1 MRVVIASDIHG
12 SAYYANKLKERFIA
26 EKADQLILLGDIYYH
41 GPRNDLS
48 YEYDP
53 QKVADILNSFWI
65 NIVCVKGN
73 CDSEV
78 DEMISRFSFIENM
91 ELFVSGKKVYLA
103 HGHKINW
110 DFPNYY
116 GDIVIF
122 GHLHTGF
129 IKKENDVIIAN
140 TGSVSLPKNGTK
152 NSYIVLTDDKI
163 ELKDI
168 DGNVIESEAVC

>member
-12 SAYYANKLKERFIA
+12 SAYYAAKLKERFLA
-26 EKADQLILLGDIYYH
+26 EKAEQLILLGDIYYH

-53 QKVADILNSFWI
+53 MKVANILNDMWDKVVS
-65 NIVCVKGN
+65 VRGN

-91 ELFVSGKKVYLA
+91 ELFVSGKKVHLS

-110 DFPNYY
+110 DFPHYY
-116 GDIVIF
+116 GDIIIY

-129 IKKENDVIIAN
+129 IKKEDGVIIAN
-140 TGSVSLPKNGTK
+140 SGSVSLPKNGTK
-152 NSYIVLTDDKI
+152 NSYIVLTDEKI
-163 ELKDI
+163 ELKDL
-168 DGNVIESEAVC
+168 DGNILESEAVC

>member
-1 MRVVIASDIHG
+1 MKIVIASDIHG
-12 SAYYANKLKERFIA
+12 SAYYANKLKERFTA

-41 GPRNDLS
+41 GPRNELS

-53 QKVADILNSFWI
+53 QKVAGILNDMWEK
-65 NIVCVKGN
+65 IVCVRGN

-91 ELFVSGKKVYLA
+91 ELLISGKRVYLA

-110 DFPNYY
+110 DFPQYY
-116 GDIVIF
+116 GDIIIY

-129 IKKENDVIIAN
+129 IKKDNNVIIAN
-140 TGSVSLPKNGTK
+140 TGSTSLPKNGTP
-152 NSYIVLTDDKI
+152 NSYIVLTEEKI

-168 DGNVIESEAVC
+168 DGNLLESEAIN

>member
-1 MRVVIASDIHG
+1 MRIVIASDIHG
-12 SAYYANKLKERFIA
+12 SAHFANKLKERFLA
-26 EKADQLILLGDIYYH
+26 EKAEQLILLGDIYYH

-53 QKVADILNSFWI
+53 QTVADILNSFWDKV
-65 NIVCVKGN
+65 VCVKGN

-91 ELFVSGKKVYLA
+91 ELFISGKRVYLS

-110 DFPNYY
+110 EFPHYY
-116 GDIVIF
+116 GDIIIF

-129 IKKENDVIIAN
+129 IKNENGVIIVNA
-140 TGSVSLPKNGTK
+140 GSVSLPKNGTS

-168 DGNVIESEAVC
+168 DGNVLESEAVC

>member
-1 MRVVIASDIHG
+1 MKVVIASDIHG
-12 SAYYANKLKERFIA
+12 SAYYANKLKERFEA
-26 EKADQLILLGDIYYH
+26 EKAEQLILLGDIYYH

-53 QKVADILNSFWI
+53 QKVANILNDMWSK
-65 NIVCVKGN
+65 IVSVKGN

-91 ELFVSGKKVYLA
+91 ELFVNGKRVYLA

-110 DFPNYY
+110 DFPHYY
-116 GDIVIF
+116 GDIIIY

-129 IKKENDVIIAN
+129 IKRENDVIIAN
-140 TGSVSLPKNGTK
+140 AGSTSLPKNGTPH
-152 NSYIVLTDDKI
+152 SYIVLTDEKL

-168 DGNVIESEAVC
+168 DGNLLESEAIC

>member
-1 MRVVIASDIHG
+1 MKVVIASDIHG
-12 SAYYANKLKERFIA
+12 SAYYANKLKERFLE
-26 EKADQLILLGDIYYH
+26 EKAEQLILLGDIYYH

-48 YEYDP
+48 FEYDP
-53 QKVADILNSFWI
+53 QKVADILNSIWDR
-65 NIVCVKGN
+65 VVSTRGN

-78 DEMISRFSFIENM
+78 DEMISRFSFVENM
-91 ELFVSGKKVYLA
+91 ELFVGGKRVYLA

-116 GDIVIF
+116 GDIIIY

-129 IKKENDVIIAN
+129 IKRDQNTIIVN
-140 TGSVSLPKNGTK
+140 SGSVSLPKNGTP
-152 NSYIVLTDDKI
+152 NSYIVLTDEKI

-168 DGNVIESEAVC
+168 EGNLLESEAVC